1 MLQVSSPGPLPEL
14 TSPTTGDYLESWLSQ
29 VRGRVRGRTYS
40 GYAGLLRRYAIP
52 LLGEVPLNDLHPL
65 HLQHL
70 YGQLLEQGAGGY
82 RDQLSASTVLNLH
95 RVLVQSLGW
104 AERFGLL
111 ERSPAKAARPPRPRR
126 AEPKVVDP
134 ALAERILEASSGT
147 RLELPVAFALA
158 TGMRRGEIL
167 GYCKSIVGVSFL
179 DDTQARTVD
188 EDRSISSGRV
198 ETRRGRRHGSPPTIR
213 RPWTSGTM

>member
-14 TSPTTGDYLESWLSQ
+14 TSLSTGDYLESWLSQ
-29 VRGRVRGRTYS
+29 VRGRVRGRTYQ

-52 LLGEVPLNDLHPL
+52 LLGEVPLADLHPL

-70 YGQLLEQGAGGY
+70 YGQLLEEGAGGY
-82 RDQLSASTVLNLH
+82 RDRLSASTVLNLH

-126 AEPKVVDP
+126 AEPNVVDP
-134 ALAERILEASSGT
+134 APPAHYFLAAS
-147 RLELPVAFALA
+147 
-158 TGMRRGEIL
+158 
-167 GYCKSIVGVSFL
+167 K
-179 DDTQARTVD
+179 
-188 EDRSISSGRV
+188 
-198 ETRRGRRHGSPPTIR
+198 
-213 RPWTSGTM
+213 